1 MRVAIDAR
9 ILFTSTGRY
18 VERLLHHLQDLD
30 RTNEYVVLLRARDR
44 DRWRPRAP
52 NFATVVADV
61 EPYGFAEQ
69 LPFARLLHGLDAD
82 LVHFTVPNHP
92 ITYRRPH
99 IVTVHDLTL
108 LDFVHRLEGRPE
120 RGSLRYRAKRAV
132 FRGVVWWTAR
142 MSTAVITPTRYVRE
156 QLIRRFGALPA
167 RVHVTSEG
175 ADPLAADP
183 RPADRGQGDD
193 FLLSVGN
200 AYPYKN
206 LWRLI
211 RAFAQLRRP
220 GLTLLLVGGPR
231 DAFWEELERRTRDSG
246 IEGVIFAGF
255 VPDEE
260 LAWLYQHARLFVFP
274 SLSEGFGLP
283 GLEAMRYGAPVVSS
297 DASCLP
303 EVYGEAAAYFEPTD
317 PEALAS
323 LLARLLDDE
332 DRLGE
337 LRRAGSDLVRRYSW
351 RRMAEQ
357 TLALYRASVGPPG
370 SRPS

>member
-1 MRVAIDAR
+1 MRIAIDAR
-9 ILFTSTGRY
+9 ILFTTTGRY
-18 VERLLHHLQDLD
+18 VERLLHHLQDID
-30 RTNEYVVLLRARDR
+30 ASNEYVVLLRARDR
-44 DRWRPRAP
+44 DRWRPRAK
-52 NFATVVADV
+52 NFATVVADI

-132 FRGVVWWTAR
+132 FSGVVWWTAR
-142 MSTAVITPTRYVRE
+142 MSTAVITPTKYVRD
-156 QLIRRFGALPA
+156 QLIHRFGAAPA

-183 RPADRGQGDD
+183 RPTDRGQGDD

-211 RAFAQLRRP
+211 RAFAQLGRP
-220 GLTLLLVGGPR
+220 GLTLLLVGSP
-231 DAFWEELERRTRDSG
+231 DAFWDELERRARASG

-255 VPDEE
+255 VPDDE
-260 LAWLYQHARLFVFP
+260 LAWLYQRARLFVFP

-317 PEALAS
+317 TEALAS

-332 DRLGE
+332 ARLEE
-337 LRRAGSDLVRRYSW
+337 LRRAGSALVRRYSW

-357 TLALYRASVGPPG
+357 TLELYRACVGPRR
-370 SRPS
+370 SRPG